1 MSPAGFEPMP
11 DGFWSLI
18 QYPRPFG
25 YELRCSNVLETFSV
39 SSHTISMKTSV
50 TISDDQIDY
59 GLIVYTILNTV
70 IDNIYIGI

>member
-1 MSPAGFEPMP
+1 M
-11 DGFWSLI
+11 
-18 QYPRPFG
+18 
-25 YELRCSNVLETFSV
+25 LETFSV